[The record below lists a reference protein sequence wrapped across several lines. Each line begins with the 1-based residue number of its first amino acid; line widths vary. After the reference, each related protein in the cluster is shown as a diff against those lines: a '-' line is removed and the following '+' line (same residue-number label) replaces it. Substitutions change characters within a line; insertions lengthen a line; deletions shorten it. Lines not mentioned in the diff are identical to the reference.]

1 MIYCNVLMKYVLA
14 RLLPTILCAVSG
26 GCFQDN
32 ASDNRKSASTHET
45 TSTVVPATRHS
56 SQSLFHERAV
66 AAGLI
71 FKHDAGSTGDFYF
84 VENTAPGCAF
94 FDFDNDGF
102 LDVFLVQSGAVVP
115 QQNYARSHCALF
127 RNNRNGTFT
136 DVTANSGLDKDLGY
150 AQGVAAADYDNDGR
164 TDLFV
169 TAYGG
174 NHLLRNQGSGKFSD
188 ETASQDLNKERGY
201 ATSAA
206 WGDYDNDSRLDLY
219 VCYYVQWTPQTNKPC
234 RNNQTNELDYCSPL
248 LYEPVASQLYR
259 NTGRG
264 FVNVSAASGIA
275 KKRGR
280 SLAVAFVDYNA
291 DGKQDIFVAND
302 LSPNLLWHN
311 NGNGT
316 FREVAVEAGVA
327 LGDQGRAMAGMGVA
341 IADFDR
347 SGRDSLYVTN
357 FSERPNML
365 FRNVGEGVFEDAT
378 DKIVPPD
385 SHNKILSFG
394 CEFLDYDA
402 DGWPDIMTNNGHVQ
416 MLPAQRA
423 TGVDYKQPKQLLHN
437 NGHGQLHLIE
447 DAALLGDLAKP
458 TLGRGLAIGDYDND
472 GHVDVLASNQNE
484 SPQLFRNNE
493 RGNKNHWV
501 SLHLIGTKSNR
512 DAIGARIT
520 LRAGKIRQTVNV
532 RGGSSY
538 LSSRD
543 RRVYLGLGSAKKIE
557 EVIIN
562 WPSGTRETLR
572 NLAVD
577 TFYSLTEG
585 KGISAKATPQ

>member
-1 MIYCNVLMKYVLA
+1 MKYA
-14 RLLPTILCAVSG
+14 IAGLLTTALCITLG
-26 GCFQDN
+26 GCLK
-32 ASDNRKSASTHET
+32 DNRQGNRKGDGGRETVSVAQSAT
-45 TSTVVPATRHS
+45 HS
-56 SQSLFHERAV
+56 SPQSLFRERAV
-66 AAGLI
+66 EAGLI

-115 QQNYARSHCALF
+115 IEDYVRPHCTLF

-136 DVTANSGLDKDLGY
+136 NVTANSGLDKDLGY

-174 NHLLRNQGSGKFSD
+174 NRLLRNQGNGKFSD
-188 ETASQDLNKERGY
+188 VTASQGLDKERGY

-248 LYEPVASQLYR
+248 LYEPVTSQLYR
-259 NTGRG
+259 NTGKG
-264 FVNVSAASGIA
+264 FINVSASSGIA
-275 KKRGR
+275 KKTGR
-280 SLAVAFVDYNA
+280 SLAVAFVDYNI
-291 DGKQDIFVAND
+291 DGKQDVFVAND

-316 FREVAVEAGVA
+316 FREAAVEAGVA
-327 LGDQGRAMAGMGVA
+327 LGDQGRAMAGMGIA

-378 DKIVPPD
+378 EKIVPPD
-385 SHNKILSFG
+385 SHDKILSFG
-394 CEFLDYDA
+394 CEFVDYNA
-402 DGWPDIMTNNGHVQ
+402 DGWPDIITNNGHVQ
-416 MLPAQRA
+416 MLPAQRSA
-423 TGVDYKQPKQLLHN
+423 GLDYKQPKQLLRN
-437 NGHGQLHLIE
+437 NGRGQLHLIE
-447 DAALLGDLAKP
+447 DAALLGDLVKP
-458 TLGRGLAIGDYDND
+458 ALGRGLAIGDYDND
-472 GHVDVLASNQNE
+472 GHVDILASNQNE
-484 SPQLFRNNE
+484 SPQLFHNEARN
-493 RGNKNHWV
+493 GNHWV

-512 DAIGARIT
+512 DAAGARIT
-520 LRAGKIRQTVNV
+520 LRAGKIRQSVSV

-538 LSSRD
+538 LSSSD
-543 RRVYLGLGSAKKIE
+543 RRVYFGLGSAKEID

-562 WPSGTRETLR
+562 WPSGTRETLK
-572 NLAVD
+572 NLAGD
-577 TFYSLTEG
+577 TFYTLTVG
-585 KGISAKATPQ
+585 KAISAERRSTGIYDKSQ